1 MGLKPHGHSHCLS
14 QSNFAMGRLPS
25 TYRKCY
31 MLDFGLARQ
40 YTNTTGDVRPVSIA
54 VRGKPWPPHPAPDL
68 HQFFLQLPKQARPV
82 FNMSVTQLSLRLARL
97 LAPWALGGCH
107 IHTL

>member
-1 MGLKPHGHSHCLS
+1 
-14 QSNFAMGRLPS
+14 MGRLPS

-54 VRGKPWPPHPAPDL
+54 AHGNPWPPCPASDL
-68 HQFFLQLPKQARPV
+68 GTLPQFFLQLPKQAQPMV
-82 FNMSVTQLSLRLARL
+82 SMGITQLSLRLARP
-97 LAPWALGGCH
+97 LAPWALGGCP